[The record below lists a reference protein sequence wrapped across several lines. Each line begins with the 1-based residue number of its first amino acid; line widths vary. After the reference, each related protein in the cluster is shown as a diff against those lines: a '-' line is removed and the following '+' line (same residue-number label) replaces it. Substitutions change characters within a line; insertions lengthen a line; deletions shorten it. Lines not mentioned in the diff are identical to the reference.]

1 MPLRQDA
8 VLFSMQTD
16 TLISIADD
24 IWQNCEETHANNL
37 NYTASLCF
45 RLQKQDASS
54 AWYTGLWVPSS
65 QAVER
70 SQLRKHFCVSADE
83 ATSY

>member
-1 MPLRQDA
+1 MRRRRNDQSCKNMYNLEKREQRHFTGDMEMQLRQDA

-37 NYTASLCF
+37 NYTVLIM
-45 RLQKQDASS
+45 
-54 AWYTGLWVPSS
+54 
-65 QAVER
+65 
-70 SQLRKHFCVSADE
+70 
-83 ATSY
+83 